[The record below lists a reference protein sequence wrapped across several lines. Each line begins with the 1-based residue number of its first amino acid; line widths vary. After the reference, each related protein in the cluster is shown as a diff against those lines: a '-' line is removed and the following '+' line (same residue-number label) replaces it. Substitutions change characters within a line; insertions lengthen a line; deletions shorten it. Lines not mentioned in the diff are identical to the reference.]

1 LETIISYLIKLIT
14 NKIIMD
20 ILENLDWQVILWSL
34 VAILEVV
41 VRLTPSEKDN
51 SILNKVVWVLG
62 KLVPNKKKNGKTF

>member
-1 LETIISYLIKLIT
+1 
-14 NKIIMD
+14 MD
-20 ILENLDWQVILWSL
+20 ILQNLDWQVILWSL

-62 KLVPNKKKNGKTF
+62 KLVPNKKKGGKTF

>member
-1 LETIISYLIKLIT
+1 LETIIAYLIKLIT

-20 ILENLDWQVILWSL
+20 ILENLDWQVVLWSL

>member
-1 LETIISYLIKLIT
+1 MDLLIGYLIKLIT
-14 NKIIMD
+14 NNIIMD
-20 ILENLDWQVILWSL
+20 ILQNLDWQVILWSL

-62 KLVPNKKKNGKTF
+62 KLVPNKKKDGKTF

>member
-1 LETIISYLIKLIT
+1 MDLLIGYLIKLIT
-14 NKIIMD
+14 NNIIMD
-20 ILENLDWQVILWSL
+20 ILQNLDWQVVLWSL

-62 KLVPNKKKNGKTF
+62 KLVPNKKKDGKTF